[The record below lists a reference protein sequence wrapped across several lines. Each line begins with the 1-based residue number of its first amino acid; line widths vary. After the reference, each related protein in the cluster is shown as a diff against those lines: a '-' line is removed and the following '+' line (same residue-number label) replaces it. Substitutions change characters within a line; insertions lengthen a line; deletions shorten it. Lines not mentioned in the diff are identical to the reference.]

1 MGGKTATSTS
11 QTTIPPEVLARYNA
25 VNTMAEG
32 AASKPYQSFG
42 TQASDYIAQMNQ
54 QQGAGINRVNAAA
67 GSYQPYLDAATGATR
82 AGMGSSIDNIQKYMS
97 PYLTNVA
104 DTTSALM
111 RQSNEQA
118 QSGALGAAASS
129 GAFGGDRAGIAAA
142 NLAGQNQLAM
152 GKTMADIYNQGY
164 GQAASLSQADLARQ
178 LQGGAQMAGLGAQA
192 QGLGLQGAQAQLAA
206 GTMQQ
211 QTEQAGKDA
220 MINRFM
226 QEQGYP
232 FQTAQFLANIALG
245 TGVASGTTTTAER
258 PVGFFQNLASGGRA
272 NGYADGGGV
281 AGPMQHSQS
290 GVGSQG
296 YVPAGVLPV
305 GDLMISQ
312 LPQEEQRSGL
322 EDVMKIASMF
332 MGGKAHGGAA
342 VGRHG
347 YADGGSP
354 IPGARNENLPSGL
367 VPQNNELRRPF
378 SYSMGEK
385 PPFSSDL
392 ETDKFTVNDV
402 LGLVKNKDTGQ
413 YVSNERVAER
423 APDGRLVVREN
434 RNRDDALNLFP
445 YNLSSLR
452 DGRSGISSQRNYASK
467 KAIGLQ
473 PDVPVEQVPSGLS
486 TAGSTSV
493 TLPNTSGVVPGME
506 APPAFPDAGLAPT
519 TSLRPAPRPV
529 DTAGAPTAVD
539 LAAAGIGAI
548 PVVDTAAYGV
558 GAPSVP
564 DVRPA
569 VSTSPRADTGERL
582 EGGYTPIVPLT
593 TQLNFTLHEL
603 GKPEYNS
610 YLQGN
615 FRTPSEAAVAF
626 DRIYERSG
634 GAGNKAAASYAEGIH
649 AAAMSGDMSGLPPNV
664 VTAYNHFVENGMD
677 PIQAAGAVGRFM
689 VESYPSLNTNAR
701 NTMGGGNGTY
711 GIAQWRGSR
720 MEELAEFAGVPLD
733 ALTGAPV
740 STPEGRYYST
750 GVAGGD
756 GVSGVAGG
764 AGQTQAQPGGL
775 GGPRKAYEDRNALGQ
790 FLRTPDGRLNK
801 DAIMSILSGLGTMA
815 SSTSMSPL
823 TALLQ
828 GAGAGAATYSNLEQR
843 AADIGLK
850 RAQTTT
856 EAVQLLKNSIY
867 YDANLGMSV
876 IPLAGGGQQSLA
888 DFVVNPAGPSMAGPA
903 MDAIIRSIAGGA
915 NSRGVDLTTATPEQI
930 FSGASLPTGQE
941 TTTEAPAA
949 GMPVTPVVTPY
960 ESFGTFP
967 LGDLEQAYIAQA
979 EARAR
984 SGNITAPERE
994 ASIARSEASRAAADA
1009 GTASASLAFRNTNEL
1024 AATVAKAAAENDL
1037 GPLGNVKAAYENL
1050 ASQVAGMVG
1059 VQYDGTAASSQ
1070 ALLEKLSTLS
1080 ADQMTAD
1087 TAAASLYLQNKSI
1100 FPDISMN
1107 PTAAAEI
1114 TAEMLTKN
1122 MFSYEK
1128 GQYINDLYRAQRGA
1142 VKDLTGADALF
1153 NKKAGNIY
1161 QGEKANIAE
1170 LLKYAGNA
1178 EADPEVKQLVVDF
1191 FDSAN
1196 KGYFKDQAD
1205 AQAALEAIFTILP
1218 GQHSVS
1224 SGLGRY
1230 FVQ

>member
-25 VNTMAEG
+25 VNTMAES
-32 AASKPYQSFG
+32 AANKPYQSFG

-54 QQGAGINRVNAAA
+54 QQNTGINSVNAAA
-67 GSYQPYLDAATGATR
+67 GSYQPYLDAATGATQ

-220 MINRFM
+220 MIKDFM
-226 QEQGYP
+226 QRQGYP

-258 PVGFFQNLASGGRA
+258 PVGFFQNLATGGKA

-354 IPGARNENLPSGL
+354 EIMLGSRGFEQRSGL
-367 VPQNNELRRPF
+367 APTERQSVRLPALSNA
-378 SYSMGEK
+378 
-385 PPFSSDL
+385 
-392 ETDKFTVNDV
+392 
-402 LGLVKNKDTGQ
+402 LGLGSVEAFPSPPTERQSVKLPGLTG
-413 YVSNERVAER
+413 A
-423 APDGRLVVREN
+423 A
-434 RNRDDALNLFP
+434 
-445 YNLSSLR
+445 
-452 DGRSGISSQRNYASK
+452 
-467 KAIGLQ
+467 
-473 PDVPVEQVPSGLS
+473 
-486 TAGSTSV
+486 T
-493 TLPNTSGVVPGME
+493 GME
-506 APPAFPDAGLAPT
+506 APPAFPSPPSAGLSPM
-519 TSLRPAPRPV
+519 TSIRPAPRPMGLS
-529 DTAGAPTAVD
+529 GAPTAVD
-539 LAAAGIGAI
+539 LASAGIGGAT
-548 PVVDTAAYGV
+548 PVADTTAYGV
-558 GAPSVP
+558 DAKSVP
-564 DVRPA
+564 MVRPA

-582 EGGYTPIVPLT
+582 EGGYTPIVPLI

-603 GKPEYNS
+603 GKPEYNG

-626 DRIYERSG
+626 EKIYERAG
-634 GAGNKAAASYAEGIH
+634 GAGNKEAASYAEGIH

-664 VTAYNHFVENGMD
+664 VTSYNHFVENGMD

-701 NTMGGGNGTY
+701 NTMGGGKGTY
-711 GIAQWRGSR
+711 GVAQWRGDR
-720 MEELAEFAGVPLD
+720 MEELANFAGVPLD

-750 GVAGGD
+750 GIAGGD
-756 GVSGVAGG
+756 GVSGLAGG
-764 AGQTQAQPGGL
+764 AGQTQTQPNGL
-775 GGPRKAYEDRNALGQ
+775 GGTQKAYEDRNALGQ
-790 FLRTPDGRLNK
+790 FLRTPDGKLNK
-801 DAIMSILSGLGTMA
+801 DAVMSILSGLGTMA

-828 GAGAGAATYSNLEQR
+828 GAGAGAATYSNLEQAR
-843 AADIGLK
+843 QQKTEGSLQN
-850 RAQTTT
+850 AQTFMR
-856 EAVQLLKNSIY
+856 Q
-867 YDANLGMSV
+867 
-876 IPLAGGGQQSLA
+876 
-888 DFVVNPAGPSMAGPA
+888 
-903 MDAIIRSIAGGA
+903 
-915 NSRGVDLTTATPEQI
+915 
-930 FSGASLPTGQE
+930 
-941 TTTEAPAA
+941 
-949 GMPVTPVVTPY
+949 
-960 ESFGTFP
+960 
-967 LGDLEQAYIAQA
+967 
-979 EARAR
+979 
-984 SGNITAPERE
+984 
-994 ASIARSEASRAAADA
+994 
-1009 GTASASLAFRNTNEL
+1009 
-1024 AATVAKAAAENDL
+1024 
-1037 GPLGNVKAAYENL
+1037 
-1050 ASQVAGMVG
+1050 
-1059 VQYDGTAASSQ
+1059 
-1070 ALLEKLSTLS
+1070 
-1080 ADQMTAD
+1080 
-1087 TAAASLYLQNKSI
+1087 YLQ
-1100 FPDISMN
+1100 
-1107 PTAAAEI
+1107 AQ
-1114 TAEMLTKN
+1114 EMGYSGTPQDYAN
-1122 MFSYEK
+1122 GIGYT
-1128 GQYINDLYRAQRGA
+1128 GPIVG
-1142 VKDLTGADALF
+1142 GADAAAPTAGAERITSYNEVPLDPF
-1153 NKKAGNIY
+1153 GRGMGMPMTINVNGVPVQIMAGQSYGYLKAMETKLARDVSLGIPGAAETLQQVQNSLANHNGQITLPDGTTTIDPSY
-1161 QGEKANIAE
+1161 ESSAFGASATVRDVKRTEDLGLKLPESMRAAQEGSRRTAELTKALTMLPSTGDLSGIFAFIGRAGQQLGLSVPTNAAEGYDIASKIIAE
-1170 LLKYAGNA
+1170 EARNAVSDLAGSVDTSVLNGLVSQSTANPNMAPGAIEELLAIKSGISDYQLALSNA
-1178 EADPEVKQLVVDF
+1178 LYEAQVADRNVNLAEVERNFVRNNKPEDF
-1191 FDSAN
+1191 VNQRRPEFKGTIQRPAAPKGEITPESAPD
-1196 KGYFKDQAD
+1196 GSTSTD
-1205 AQAALEAIFTILP
+1205 AEGKVIIKRNGKWEYQ
-1218 GQHSVS
+1218 
-1224 SGLGRY
+1224 
-1230 FVQ
+1230 